1 MLADVEIVNVIMA
14 GPDVPSKNPQLLT
27 NGMHEVREL
36 ENEAL
41 QTNGVHEVRQ
51 VENEA
56 VQTNGV
62 HEVREIE
69 NEATETNGVHEV
81 RDVENEAAQ
90 TNEVPVESIQTNE
103 VPVETIQTNGIHTDP
118 NPETININGLHTSP
132 PSSEPEANGFYT
144 SATIQTNGTHPEF
157 TQASGAH
164 NPSDADANI
173 TSVSQEAPV
182 VNGIHPL
189 KAAKLEAAAAYVASN
204 GVQVEPE
211 NVAKITIN
219 KTRSDS
225 GVGMT
230 DETTAH

>member
-1 MLADVEIVNVIMA
+1 MLAEVEIVNVIMA

-56 VQTNGV
+56 AQTNGV
-62 HEVREIE
+62 HEVREVE
-69 NEATETNGVHEV
+69 NEATQTNGVHEV
-81 RDVENEAAQ
+81 REVEDEAAQ
-90 TNEVPVESIQTNE
+90 TNEVPVES
-103 VPVETIQTNGIHTDP
+103 IQTNGIHTDP

-144 SATIQTNGTHPEF
+144 SATIQTNGTHIEF

-173 TSVSQEAPV
+173 TAVSQEAPV

-189 KAAKLEAAAAYVASN
+189 KAAKLEAVAAHAASN
-204 GVQVEPE
+204 DVQVEPE

>member
-1 MLADVEIVNVIMA
+1 MA
-14 GPDVPSKNPQLLT
+14 GPDVPSENPQLLT

-36 ENEAL
+36 DNEAL
-41 QTNGVHEVRQ
+41 QKNGVHEVRQ

-56 VQTNGV
+56 AQTNGV
-62 HEVREIE
+62 HEVREVE
-69 NEATETNGVHEV
+69 NEATQTNGVHEV
-81 RDVENEAAQ
+81 RESEIEAAQ
-90 TNEVPVESIQTNE
+90 KNEVPVESIQTN
-103 VPVETIQTNGIHTDP
+103 GIHTDP
-118 NPETININGLHTSP
+118 SPETSHINGFHTSP

-144 SATIQTNGTHPEF
+144 SATIQTNGTQSES
-157 TQASGAH
+157 TQASGAL

-173 TSVSQEAPV
+173 TAVSQEAPV

-189 KAAKLEAAAAYVASN
+189 KAAKLEAAAAHAASN

-211 NVAKITIN
+211 NVAKNTIN
-219 KTRSDS
+219 KNRSDS